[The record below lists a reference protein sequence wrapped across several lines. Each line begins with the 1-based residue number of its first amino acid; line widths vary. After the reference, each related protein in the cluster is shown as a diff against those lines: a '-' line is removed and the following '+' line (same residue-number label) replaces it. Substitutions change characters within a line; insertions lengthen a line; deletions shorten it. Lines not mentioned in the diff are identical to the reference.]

1 MEPFV
6 AALIATVLIFIL
18 MALGVP
24 VFASLGAAGIAG
36 ILMVEDL
43 PFLLN
48 RLKSFSYTQSAS
60 YLLTVI
66 PLFILMG
73 AFAHHAGVGTRLF
86 NVARAWVGHWPGGLA
101 MASVLTSAGFA
112 CTSGSSVAT
121 AATVGSVAIPEM
133 KKAGYDPRLSAG
145 SIAAGGVLGVL
156 IPPSVLLIFYAALTE
171 VSAGAMLVAGIIP
184 GVLTTLIFMGGI
196 WVICKGGIA
205 RQQIL
210 PAEPLAAR
218 IRSLRYGWEV
228 FALFLIVLGSIYLG
242 FATPT
247 EAAAIG
253 AVGALIMLLYSRQAR
268 PRLRHS
274 IFASCRNA
282 ITTTVMVMFTMLGA
296 GIFSYFL
303 SLVQVPQEIASFI
316 SESDIPALLIVGLLL
331 LVYLPLG
338 MFLDA
343 FSMLVITL
351 PIMFPTVVSL
361 GFDPIWF
368 GILAVKMCE
377 IGLITPPVGLNVFVI
392 AGIDRETPLT
402 QIFHGAWWFV
412 VMEFVT
418 ILVLFFFPVLV
429 TFLPQTMLGQA
440 G

>member
-1 MEPFV
+1 MDPYI
-6 AALIATVLIFIL
+6 ATWIAIALIFVL

-24 VFASLGAAGIAG
+24 VFAALGAAGMAG
-36 ILMVEDL
+36 IVMVEDL

-73 AFAHHAGVGTRLF
+73 AFAHHAGIGARLF
-86 NVARAWVGHWPGGLA
+86 QVARSWVGHWPGGLA

-121 AATVGSVAIPEM
+121 AATVGAVAIPEM
-133 KKAGYDPRLSAG
+133 KKSGYDPRLAAG

-171 VSAGAMLVAGIIP
+171 VSAGAMLIAGIVP
-184 GVLTTLIFMGGI
+184 DLLTTLVFMAGI
-196 WVICKGGIA
+196 WLICRSGMA
-205 RQQIL
+205 SQ
-210 PAEPLAAR
+210 ATLAPHTWGQR
-218 IRSLRYGWEV
+218 VRSLRHGWQV
-228 FALFLIVLGSIYLG
+228 LLLFSIVLGSIYLG
-242 FATPT
+242 LATPT

-253 AVGALIMLLYSRQAR
+253 ACAALIMLLCARQAR
-268 PRLRHS
+268 SRLRQA
-274 IFASCRNA
+274 FNASCRSA
-282 ITTTVMVMFTMLGA
+282 ITTTVMVMFTMIGA

-303 SLVQVPQEIASFI
+303 SLVQLPQELAALVSD
-316 SESDIPALLIVGLLL
+316 SDIPPMLVVALLL
-331 LVYLPLG
+331 LIYLPLG

-351 PIMFPTVVSL
+351 PIVFPTVVSL

-392 AGIDRETPLT
+392 AGIDRDTPLT

-412 VMEFVT
+412 AMEFAT
-418 ILVLFFFPVLV
+418 ILLLFFFPAVV
-429 TFLPQTMLGQA
+429 TLLPQSMLQQG
-440 G
+440 